1 MAAYAATVTLDT
13 PKPGR
18 LGNSPMGVLSGT
30 CNLTNYNDTL
40 AEITA
45 ITKAF
50 LPGGKLTVV
59 PNGISSNGF
68 IPAWNAAGKAF
79 RAYAA
84 GSGTV
89 TPSGGSITASAPTIT
104 TATGNPATAPIG
116 VIAGE
121 LAQTAGAADITGV
134 QAPIITDTR
143 TFTADAGALA
153 EASDDVDVG
162 TFTFVAVGQMG

>member
-1 MAAYAATVTLDT
+1 MAVYAATVTLDT

-18 LGNSPMGVLSGT
+18 LGNTSMGVLSGT
-30 CNLTNYNDTL
+30 VNITNYNSTL
-40 AEITA
+40 VALTA

-68 IPAWNAAGKAF
+68 IPTWNAAGSSF

-104 TATGNPATAPIG
+104 TATGNPATAPVG
-116 VIAGE
+116 VVTGA
-121 LAQTAGAADITGV
+121 LAQTSGATGITGV

-153 EASDDVDVG
+153 QASNDVNVG
-162 TFTFVAVGQMG
+162 SFTFIAVGQLG